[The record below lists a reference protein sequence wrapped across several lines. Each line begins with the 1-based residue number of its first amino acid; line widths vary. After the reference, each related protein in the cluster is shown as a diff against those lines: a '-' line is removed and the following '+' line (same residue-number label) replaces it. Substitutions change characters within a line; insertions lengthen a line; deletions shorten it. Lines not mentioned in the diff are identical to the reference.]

1 MAIKKKDRERKTRSL
16 LKNTVFCIASFKM
29 LHNDYSNA
37 AVRARIGYE
46 NGALA
51 ASAAFVSDSAFETPK
66 TASFALECGSPALVY
81 VDVEVGSDNI
91 GKITLCV
98 RDEAAVEAASA
109 LKALLSAKASEL
121 AEGACGSIIVDAVFE
136 DILGDGQYIE

>member
-1 MAIKKKDRERKTRSL
+1 MAIRKNQRERRTRSL
-16 LKNTVFCIASFKM
+16 LKNTVFCISSFRM

-51 ASAAFVSDSAFETPK
+51 ASAAFVPNSASETPR

-81 VDVEVGSDNI
+81 VDIEVGSDNI
-91 GKITLCV
+91 GKITICV
-98 RDEAAVEAASA
+98 RDEAAVAAASA

-121 AEGACGSIIVDAVFE
+121 CVGACGRLLVDAVFE
-136 DILGDGQYIE
+136 DKDGDGQYIE

>member
-1 MAIKKKDRERKTRSL
+1 MAIKKNQRERKTRSL
-16 LKNTVFCIASFKM
+16 LKNTVFCIASFRM

-37 AVRARIGYE
+37 AVRAEIGYE

-91 GKITLCV
+91 GHITLSV
-98 RDEAAVEAASA
+98 RDEDAVAAASA
-109 LKALLSAKASEL
+109 LKALLSEKASEL
-121 AEGACGSIIVDAVFE
+121 CVGACRSLLVDAVFE
-136 DILGDGQYIE
+136 DKDGDGQYIE